1 MEIMNIDIEDLE
13 ADIVGR
19 ISSIE
24 RLLFDVSESGK
35 VSTVST
41 YDIFVAAMI
50 TRILVSY
57 FEQTH
62 KPEWEL
68 AQQAFGALY
77 GDVEALAGIAARNQ
91 PGDFE

>member
-1 MEIMNIDIEDLE
+1 MEMMNLDIKELED
-13 ADIVGR
+13 DIARRVR
-19 ISSIE
+19 SIE

-35 VSTVST
+35 VST

-50 TRILVSY
+50 TRVLVSY

-62 KPEWEL
+62 KPEWEM